1 MRLYYFTPDGRRKS
15 IPLGDQPLTVGRSAD
30 ADIVLL
36 DEQASREHCVL
47 RLDDGAYCLKDLQ
60 SKNGT
65 FVNDQRI
72 EVHALSPGEHI
83 RVGRSV
89 FVYENDHAG
98 PEATAVL
105 REMQQEMNR
114 DQGVGKVLR
123 EIVDQSG
130 TRAKPAAAPAERF
143 TGPAAWAEA
152 AAPAPEHAPPAQ
164 PPAEAAK
171 APARGAPQAEPE
183 EKPPGPAAKRKVISG
198 KKKTGGKKIV
208 TKKSASKRPPL
219 KVRIRKPKRDGAG
232 GSGEVPER

>member
-1 MRLYYFTPDGRRKS
+1 MRLYYFTPDGKQHS
-15 IPLGDQPLTVGRSAD
+15 VPLGARPVTIGRSAE
-30 ADIVLL
+30 ADIMLL
-36 DEQASREHCVL
+36 DEQASRAHCDI
-47 RLDDGAYCLKDLQ
+47 RLYQGAYYIKDLQ

-72 EVHALSPGEHI
+72 ELHALSPGEHI

-89 FVYENDHAG
+89 FIYEKDNAG
-98 PEATAVL
+98 PEETAVL
-105 REMQQEMNR
+105 QEMQQEMDR